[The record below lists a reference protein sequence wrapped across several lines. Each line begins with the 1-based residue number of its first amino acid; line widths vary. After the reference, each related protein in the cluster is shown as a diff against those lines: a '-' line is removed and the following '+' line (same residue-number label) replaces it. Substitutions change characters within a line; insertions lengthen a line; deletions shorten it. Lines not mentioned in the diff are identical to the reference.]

1 MAVWDASVGCDMV
14 LDAYGQWLRTLRGS
28 HPARPEAVFVVSGL
42 RLDAFFA
49 AITADAALFSLPM
62 ERGLVRALGTGSGTE
77 ALIFR
82 PEGHPLPQEIAL
94 ADGAEVPSAIP
105 AGEGT
110 GTGIAIIDDGIG
122 FLNARFRSNP
132 LTSRFLGVWLQS
144 TVLKRGDTMGRVLN
158 AGAVAK
164 LTAATATTAEAVL
177 YRDIH
182 DRLHADPR
190 LVRTIFQA
198 ATHGTHVLDL
208 AAGADPMDPVDPMRR
223 LPLIGVQLPP
233 EAVNDTSGM
242 QMTVPLLQGL
252 RWAITVAHEAGL
264 GRLIVNTSLG
274 ILAGSKNGNSFLERQ
289 MARLIAQ
296 AARIGLE
303 VHIVLPYGNDHEGR
317 QVARLS
323 AATGGHGA
331 ITLRLQPQDA
341 TPSYVEI
348 RDLAARAADDGAP
361 MSIGLTL
368 PDGTDIT
375 AATIA
380 PGGSRDILWRGRLVG
395 RLYHQP
401 REARRDAVILLSL
414 APTQAI
420 APGDPTSPAGAWT
433 IRFDDAGARDIVL
446 QVQRDDRAA
455 GYRLSG
461 RQAYF
466 EAADAH
472 GWTRRSRDWTG
483 HNHPSCPIRHDGTNS
498 AYATS
503 THPQIYSVGGALLTK
518 GRAPRPADYA
528 ACGADWSG
536 IEPRLSAVSETATA
550 IRGLRASGTLSGTT
564 ARFSGSSAAAPT
576 LTRALALNHPSGHV
590 PIVSSGPV
598 RVAAGDQDRLGAEVL
613 TANPAIRSR

>member
-1 MAVWDASVGCDMV
+1 MV
-14 LDAYGQWLRTLRGS
+14 LDAYGQWLRTLHWS
-28 HPARPEAVFVVSGL
+28 HPARPEAVFVVSNL
-42 RLDAFFA
+42 QPDAFFA
-49 AITADAALFSLPM
+49 AIAADAALFCLPM
-62 ERGLVRALGTGSGTE
+62 ERGLVRVLGAGSETE
-77 ALIFR
+77 ALVFR
-82 PEGHPLPQEIAL
+82 PEGHTLPQGIAL
-94 ADGAEVPSAIP
+94 ADGAEVPSVMP
-105 AGEGT
+105 ARPGT
-110 GTGIAIIDDGIG
+110 RTGIAIIDDGIG
-122 FLNARFRSNP
+122 FLNARFRSDP
-132 LTSRFLGVWLQS
+132 VTSRFLGVWLQS
-144 TVLKRGDTMGRVLN
+144 AVLKRGDSMGRVLD
-158 AGAVAK
+158 AAAVAG
-164 LTAATATTAEAVL
+164 LTAATATTTEAVL

-182 DRLHADPR
+182 DCLHADPR

-198 ATHGTHVLDL
+198 QTHGTHVLDL
-208 AAGADPMDPVDPMRR
+208 AAGANPLDPADPMQR

-264 GRLIVNTSLG
+264 DRLIVNASLG
-274 ILAGSKNGNSFLERQ
+274 ILAGSKDGKSFLERQ
-289 MARLIAQ
+289 MERLIAQ
-296 AARIGLE
+296 AAQIGLE

-348 RDLAARAADDGAP
+348 RDLAARKAGDGAP
-361 MSIGLTL
+361 LSIGLTL
-368 PDGTDIT
+368 PDGTDIA
-375 AATIA
+375 AATVA
-380 PGGSRDILWRGRLVG
+380 PDGSRDILWRGRLVG
-395 RLYHQP
+395 RLYHRP
-401 REARRDAVILLSL
+401 REAGRCAVILLAL
-414 APTQAI
+414 APTQAN
-420 APGDPTSPAGAWT
+420 APGDPTAPAGAWT

-466 EAADAH
+466 ESADAH
-472 GWTRRSRDWTG
+472 GWNRRTRDWTG
-483 HNHPSCPIRHDGTNS
+483 HDHPSCPVRHDGTNS

-503 THPQIYSVGGALLTK
+503 AHPQIHSVGGALLTE

-528 ACGADWSG
+528 ARGADWSG
-536 IEPRLSAVSETATA
+536 IRPRLSAVSETATA

-576 LTRALALNHPSGHV
+576 LTRALALNDQG
-590 PIVSSGPV
+590 GPMP
-598 RVAAGDQDRLGAEVL
+598 VAAGDQDRLGAKVL
-613 TANPAIRSR
+613 TTNPAIRSR